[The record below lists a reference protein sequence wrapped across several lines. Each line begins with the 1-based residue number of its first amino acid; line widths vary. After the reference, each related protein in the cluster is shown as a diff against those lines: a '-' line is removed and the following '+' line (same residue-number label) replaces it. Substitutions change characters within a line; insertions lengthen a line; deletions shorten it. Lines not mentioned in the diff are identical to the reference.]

1 MSLDCLTNIGLY
13 LRMARGTFTLVD
25 IYMYTYYIRMAFTLL
40 TNELAAKA
48 WEDIYWAGRRVH
60 GMRIVLGLLAYTRTN
75 NNNHTFRAP

>member
-1 MSLDCLTNIGLY
+1 
-13 LRMARGTFTLVD
+13 
-25 IYMYTYYIRMAFTLL
+25 MAFTLL